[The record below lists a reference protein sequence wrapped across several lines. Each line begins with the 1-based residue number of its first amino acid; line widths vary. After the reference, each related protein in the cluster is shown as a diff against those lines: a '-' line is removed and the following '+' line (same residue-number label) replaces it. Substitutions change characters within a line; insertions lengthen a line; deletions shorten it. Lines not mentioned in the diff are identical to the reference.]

1 LYQTENNN
9 EQMENLMKTT
19 ATMTLYEKVKNVA
32 RVTSI
37 TVGTLALLAYVS
49 LLAVII
55 IL

>member
-1 LYQTENNN
+1 
-9 EQMENLMKTT
+9 MEKLMKTT
-19 ATMTLYEKVKNVA
+19 ATMTLYEKVKHVA

-49 LLAVII
+49 LLAMII